1 MKNLFTLLTYL
12 LAWSSFFAQT
22 PDITCLPDLTVEIDL
37 SASMAIISSD
47 LCATS
52 SDAFVGIK
60 QTTGITPLRS
70 LWAWGDDFAGQL
82 GDGGGNVIRSSPV
95 SVGSATNWM
104 TIAAGFTHSLGI
116 RTDGSLWAWG
126 SDGGGAIGDGP
137 GTNPQNNRPIPI
149 ALGIEW
155 IDVAASLA
163 LSLGIRKDG
172 TLWAWGLD
180 LYGQLGDGGSN
191 TNQHWPVKIGTATNW
206 VKVSAGVYHV
216 LALRADGTLWSW
228 GNNIHGQLGHGPS
241 QPHRNSPKQV
251 GTATNWVAISAGGY
265 HSFGIQDDGSLW
277 AWGLGG
283 SGQLG
288 LGNTSTKPSPTRVGS
303 ATDWVAIA
311 ATGERSGRSHSLGL
325 RANGTI
331 WAWGSD
337 RYGQLGNGTGQ
348 VNQSSPS
355 QIGTATNWVAI
366 DAGGYESYGIQ
377 EDGSLWAWG
386 FDRYGQLG
394 DGGSNTDQESPVQ
407 VGTGTD
413 WEKIFA
419 GNRHAIGIQK
429 GDYSFPIGT
438 HTLSFEAF
446 DVYGNTNAC
455 SFTVTVEDD
464 IAPTITCPQAI
475 VQPND
480 PGTCSAVVN
489 YNAPQGADNLSGATT
504 ALASGL
510 GDGGTFTVGIHT
522 ETYTVTDASGNTATC
537 SFTIT
542 VNDTE
547 DPAITCPLAIVQPND
562 PGSCSAVVNYT
573 APQGTDNCASTTALS
588 SGQGDGGT
596 FPIGTH
602 TETYT
607 VTDAAGNTASCSFSI
622 TIHDTEK
629 PTITCP
635 QNISQGNDGGNCDA
649 VVSYSAPTGADNC
662 TGANTILTSGLGDG
676 GTFPIGAHTETYTV
690 SDASGNSATCSFTIT
705 VNDTENPTF
714 ACPTSNV
721 IRNTDQEMC
730 DHLAIGNDLDPVVA
744 DDCQLQSV
752 INDYTQ
758 SNTLGGAV
766 FPKGKTLVTWTATDI
781 HGNSGTCS
789 YHIKIRD
796 REAPVFDNCPDDSTI
811 IVPAYSSGSYFTF
824 PVLTASDNCNP
835 ANKLTISGFPLSG
848 SFCAVGVTTF
858 SWTTTDK
865 ANNAA
870 PCQFDVTVE
879 EMGTPTP
886 NGWSDNN
893 VGNGNGC
900 HTNYDPVGQR
910 LTLQSTGGNVSMRSD
925 NFCGITIPNSDQAID
940 FRARVTPAGNG
951 YYDQAGIMMRQG
963 LASNSKHATMLLTG
977 TSVPMM
983 TMRAST
989 GGFPMSTAG
998 TAVSKPYW
1006 LRLYRLGG
1014 SITGYISADGVNW
1027 SQIMAYPNLLSS
1039 PLYLVLFSTTSGTSG
1054 QATFD
1059 NISINGIAA
1068 RLGEEHAI
1076 STDLSL
1082 KAYPNPF
1089 SEDLFIEVSNALP
1102 GETYQV
1108 RVSNMLGQRV
1118 YGYET
1123 GASDGG
1129 KLNQRISLAHL
1140 APGTYLLEVSAGVQ
1154 RRTLKVRKF

>member
-1 MKNLFTLLTYL
+1 MKKLFSLLTCL

-37 SASMAIISSD
+37 SASMATISSD

-52 SDAFVGIK
+52 SDAFIGIK
-60 QTTGITPLRS
+60 QTVGITPPRS
-70 LWAWGDDFAGQL
+70 LWAWGNGSGGRL
-82 GDGGGNVIRSSPV
+82 GVGGGSANQHSPV

-116 RTDGSLWAWG
+116 QTDGSLWAWG
-126 SDGGGAIGDGP
+126 SDSRGEIGDGP
-137 GTNPQNNRPIPI
+137 GTNPQKNRPIPL

-155 IDVAASLA
+155 IDVAAGNLF
-163 LSLGIRKDG
+163 SLGIRKDG
-172 TLWAWGLD
+172 TLRAWGSD

-191 TNQHWPVKIGTATNW
+191 TNQHWPVQIGTATNW

-228 GNNIHGQLGHGPS
+228 GNNTHGQLGHGPS

-311 ATGERSGRSHSLGL
+311 AAGVVQSDRSHSLGL

-331 WAWGSD
+331 WAWGND

-366 DAGGYESYGIQ
+366 DAGGYQSYGIR

-394 DGGSNTDQESPVQ
+394 DGGSNTDQGSPVQ

-419 GNRHAIGIQK
+419 GYRHTIGIQK
-429 GDYSFPIGT
+429 GDYHFPIGRN
-438 HTLSFEAF
+438 TLSFEAF
-446 DVYGNTNAC
+446 DVNGNTNAC
-455 SFTVTVEDD
+455 SFTVTVGDNT
-464 IAPTITCPQAI
+464 APTIACPQDI

-480 PGTCSAVVN
+480 PGN
-489 YNAPQGADNLSGATT
+489 
-504 ALASGL
+504 
-510 GDGGTFTVGIHT
+510 
-522 ETYTVTDASGNTATC
+522 
-537 SFTIT
+537 
-542 VNDTE
+542 
-547 DPAITCPLAIVQPND
+547 
-562 PGSCSAVVNYT
+562 CSAVVNYT
-573 APQGTDNCASTTALS
+573 VPVGTDNFAGATTALTN
-588 SGQGDGGT
+588 GLGNGGT
-596 FPIGTH
+596 FTLGVN

-607 VTDAAGNTASCSFSI
+607 VTDAAGNSAS
-622 TIHDTEK
+622 
-629 PTITCP
+629 
-635 QNISQGNDGGNCDA
+635 
-649 VVSYSAPTGADNC
+649 
-662 TGANTILTSGLGDG
+662 
-676 GTFPIGAHTETYTV
+676 
-690 SDASGNSATCSFTIT
+690 CSFTIT
-705 VNDTENPTF
+705 VNDTEGPAI
-714 ACPTSNV
+714 ACPIGNV
-721 IRNTDQEMC
+721 IRNTDQGMC
-730 DHLAIGNDLDPVVA
+730 DHLAIGNDLDPIVT
-744 DDCQLQSV
+744 DNCQLPTV

-758 SNTLGGAV
+758 SNSLDGAV
-766 FPKGKTLVTWTATDI
+766 FSKGKTLVTWTATDAS
-781 HGNSGTCS
+781 GNSSTCS

-796 REAPVFDNCPDDSTI
+796 REAPVFGNCPDDSTI
-811 IVPAYSSGSYFTF
+811 IVPAYSGGNYFTF
-824 PVLTASDNCNP
+824 PALTATDNCNSP
-835 ANKLTISGFPLSG
+835 NKITISGFPLSG

-858 SWTTTDK
+858 NWTATDK
-865 ANNAA
+865 ANNVGH
-870 PCQFDVTVE
+870 CDFDVTVQE
-879 EMGTPTP
+879 AGTPAP
-886 NGWSDNN
+886 NGWSNN
-893 VGNGNGC
+893 SVGNGNGC
-900 HTNYDPVGQR
+900 HTNYDPTAQS
-910 LTLQSTGGNVSMRSD
+910 LTIQSAGGNVNLNAD

-940 FRARVTPAGNG
+940 FRAHVTPAGNG
-951 YYDQAGIMMRQG
+951 YYDQAGIMMRQS
-963 LASNSKHATMLLTG
+963 LASNAKHATMLLTG

-983 TMRAST
+983 TMRAGT
-989 GGFPMSTAG
+989 GGFPMSTSG
-998 TAVSKPYW
+998 TAVTKPYW

-1014 SITGYISADGVNW
+1014 TITGYISADGVNW
-1027 SQIMAYPNLLSS
+1027 SQLMACPNLLSS
-1039 PLYLVLFSTTSGTSG
+1039 PLYLVLFSTTSGPSG

-1068 RLGEEHAI
+1068 RLGENAM
-1076 STDLSL
+1076 STDLRL

-1089 SEDLFIEVSNALP
+1089 SEDLFIDVSNALP
-1102 GETYQV
+1102 GETYKV
-1108 RVSNMLGQRV
+1108 RLSNMLGQRV

-1123 GASDGG
+1123 GASAEG
-1129 KLNQRISLAHL
+1129 KIEQRISLEHL
-1140 APGTYLLEVSAGVQ
+1140 PAGNYLLEVSAGVQ
-1154 RRTLKVRKF
+1154 RASLKVVKR